1 MQVNIFRRKKKLKK
15 ILAAIVLTSLTGM
28 TFMPALAVQEVNNNV
43 PKQYKSMIKKSK
55 KVSDD
60 YKYAYVNMDFWSQ
73 FNDEILNGY
82 IDKAVK
88 NNYDLK
94 MASLNV
100 KEYYENVR
108 LQFSNE
114 LPKLTAG
121 YSPNYV
127 KMPGSSDAD
136 WIFATPAI
144 ASYEADI
151 FLKNRD
157 KTKSVKKLYE
167 ASQFDE
173 RAAYI
178 SVASAVGTTYLNIVR
193 LDKIVDL
200 QQEIVELRKEIYDL
214 MLKRNREGITSTA
227 DTIKANKALVAG
239 ETDLIEYQ
247 KQRDFLLHQLAVLIG
262 ESPANAE
269 ELTRTSYDKIAFS
282 GNIPSEISSDVIVQ
296 RPDYLKAEK
305 MVEKA
310 GIDVRVAKKEFLPS
324 FNIMGLA
331 LFNAANIGSSWTTK
345 NMLAS
350 IGAAGMLPLF
360 TGGSLTANLRL
371 KKTEYERVLQN
382 YYKTNLTAIQEVN
395 DALVSVK
402 KDTEKMERTRKQAD
416 LEKTDFMYNRDK
428 FNQGVISK
436 LDLIQFKE
444 NLLSID
450 KLVAQ
455 QNIECMV
462 DYIGLYKAAGSKL

>member
-1 MQVNIFRRKKKLKK
+1 MKK

-100 KEYYENVR
+100 KEYYENVK

-136 WIFATPAI
+136 WVFATPAI

-269 ELTRTSYDKIAFS
+269 ELTRTSYDKIVFS

-310 GIDVRVAKKEFLPS
+310 GIDVKVAKKEFLPS

-331 LFNAANIGSSWTTK
+331 LFNASNIGSSWTTK

-402 KDTEKMERTRKQAD
+402 KDTEKMERTQKQAD

>member
-1 MQVNIFRRKKKLKK
+1 MKK

-43 PKQYKSMIKKSK
+43 PKQYKSMVKKSK

-82 IDKAVK
+82 IDRAVK

-100 KEYYENVR
+100 KEYYENVK

-269 ELTRTSYDKIAFS
+269 ELTRTSYDKIVFS

-331 LFNAANIGSSWTTK
+331 LFNASNIGSSWTTK

-402 KDTEKMERTRKQAD
+402 KDTEKMERTQKQAD

>member
-1 MQVNIFRRKKKLKK
+1 MKK

-43 PKQYKSMIKKSK
+43 PKQYKSMVKKSK

-82 IDKAVK
+82 VDRAVK

-100 KEYYENVR
+100 KEYYENVK

-269 ELTRTSYDKIAFS
+269 ELTRTSYDKIVFS

-331 LFNAANIGSSWTTK
+331 LFNASNIGSSWTTK

-402 KDTEKMERTRKQAD
+402 KDTEKMERTQKQAD

>member
-1 MQVNIFRRKKKLKK
+1 MKK

-100 KEYYENVR
+100 KEYYENVK

-269 ELTRTSYDKIAFS
+269 ELTRTSYDKIVFS

-402 KDTEKMERTRKQAD
+402 KDTEKMERTQKQAD

>member
-100 KEYYENVR
+100 KEYYENVK

-269 ELTRTSYDKIAFS
+269 ELTRTSYDKIVFS

-310 GIDVRVAKKEFLPS
+310 GIDVKVAKKEFLPS

-331 LFNAANIGSSWTTK
+331 LFNASNIGSSWTTK